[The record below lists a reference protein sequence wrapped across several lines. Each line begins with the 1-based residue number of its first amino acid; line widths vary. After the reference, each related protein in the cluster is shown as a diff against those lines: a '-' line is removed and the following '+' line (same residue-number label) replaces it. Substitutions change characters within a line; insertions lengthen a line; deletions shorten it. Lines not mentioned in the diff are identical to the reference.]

1 MADLSTTYMGLN
13 LATPLVLASSSLTNK
28 VENFQSAEQHGAGA
42 VVLRSLF
49 EEQIEAVD
57 TALQEALGKNAEIS
71 AEAQSF
77 FPRQVIG
84 PQEYLR
90 LIGNA
95 KKAVRIPVIASLNCV
110 APGSWSGYAKQ
121 IEEAG
126 ADGLEVNL
134 YGVQADPTVS
144 GAEVENRYHE
154 VISAIRDTVQIPVAV
169 KLSPFFSALA
179 NTVARFDA
187 VGVQA
192 FVLFNRFLQPD
203 FALDK
208 LSLRNDMS
216 LSQPG
221 EMLLPLRWIALLH
234 GRIKADL
241 SASTGIHDAAGV
253 IKMLLAGATTVQL
266 AAALVKNGVPYLAKL
281 RDGLEDFMDKRGYA
295 NIEDFRGTLSQRVIR
310 EPGAFERAQY
320 VQLILSQNT

>member
-1 MADLSTTYMGLN
+1 MADLTTTYLGLT
-13 LATPLVLASSSLTNK
+13 LPSPLVLASSSLSNR
-28 VENFQSAEQHGAGA
+28 VENLQAAEQHGAGA

-57 TALQEALGKNAEIS
+57 SALQDALTRNADIS

-77 FPRQVIG
+77 FPRQTIG

-110 APGSWSGYAKQ
+110 APGSWSAYAKQ

-134 YGVQADPTVS
+134 YGVQADPNVS
-144 GAEVENRYHE
+144 GAEVENRYHQI
-154 VISAIRDTVQIPVAV
+154 ISGIRDAVKIPMAV
-169 KLSPFFSALA
+169 KLSPYFTALA
-179 NTVARFDA
+179 NTVSRFDA
-187 VGVQA
+187 TGVQA

-221 EMLLPLRWIALLH
+221 EMLLPLRWIALLY

-241 SASTGIHDAAGV
+241 SASTGVHDVAGV
-253 IKMLLAGATTVQL
+253 LKMILAGATTVQM

-295 NIEDFRGTLSQRVIR
+295 NLEDFRGTLSQRVIR

-320 VQLILSQNT
+320 VQLILSQNG

>member
-1 MADLSTTYMGLN
+1 MADLSTTYMGLT
-13 LATPLVLASSSLTNK
+13 LQSPLLLASSSLTNK
-28 VENFQSAEQHGAGA
+28 VENFQAAEQHGAGA

-49 EEQIEAVD
+49 EEQIEAMD
-57 TALQEALGKNAEIS
+57 SALQETLSRSSEIS

-90 LIGNA
+90 LVASA

-134 YGVQADPTVS
+134 YGVQADPNIS
-144 GAEVENRYHE
+144 GAEVENRYHA
-154 VISAIRDTVQIPVAV
+154 IIAGIRDTVKIPMAV
-169 KLSPFFSALA
+169 KLSPFFTALA
-179 NTVARFDA
+179 NTVSRFDA
-187 VGVQA
+187 TGVQA

-203 FALDK
+203 FSLEK
-208 LSLRNDMS
+208 LSLRSDMS

-221 EMLLPLRWIALLH
+221 EMLLPLRWIALLY

-241 SASTGIHDAAGV
+241 SASTGVHDVAGV
-253 IKMLLAGATTVQL
+253 LKMMLAGATTVQL

-281 RDGLEDFMDKRGYA
+281 RDGLEEFMDKRGYA